1 MIFVH
6 SNIWKFEQ
14 VCSTNFVA
22 MPCKNYHMTLMP
34 NKEFLPKEIIFESV
48 LLILKFQI
56 SFLAELKF
64 EQL

>member
-1 MIFVH
+1 
-6 SNIWKFEQ
+6 
-14 VCSTNFVA
+14 
-22 MPCKNYHMTLMP
+22 MP

-64 EQL
+64 EQLWITKYFQMGWFSQLLLILTNKNFVPKEN

>member
-1 MIFVH
+1 
-6 SNIWKFEQ
+6 
-14 VCSTNFVA
+14 
-22 MPCKNYHMTLMP
+22 MP

-64 EQL
+64 EQLWITKYFQMGWFSHMLLILTNKNFVPKEN